1 MNWINQTV
9 IDGIVDGVGKGAVKA
24 AEATTTCSTRGW
36 STAWSTV
43 PAPSPR
49 APARPQPVQ
58 SGKVSLY
65 GLLLFEARPPSRAL
79 ILVIVV

>member
-43 PAPSPR
+43 PALSPGHRRGLNPSS
-49 APARPQPVQ
+49 PAR
-58 SGKVSLY
+58 SVST
-65 GLLLFEARPPSRAL
+65 GAAVAAQPPSRAL